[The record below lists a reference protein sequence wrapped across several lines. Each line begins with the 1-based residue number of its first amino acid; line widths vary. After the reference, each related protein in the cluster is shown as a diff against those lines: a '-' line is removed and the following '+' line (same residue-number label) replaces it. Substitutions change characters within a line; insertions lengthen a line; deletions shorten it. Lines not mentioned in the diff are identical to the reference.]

1 MAGEALGRTKFRV
14 MHTPTTAAR
23 ATGLAKS
30 TIYRAIKAG
39 RLPAHKLDGGTYA
52 IYPAELCRAFPSAPS
67 PSRAASVV
75 STNTLSFPRWDV
87 G

>member
-1 MAGEALGRTKFRV
+1 MAGEALSRTKFRA

-30 TIYRAIKAG
+30 TIYRAIKTC

-52 IYPAELCRAFPSAPS
+52 M
-67 PSRAASVV
+67 
-75 STNTLSFPRWDV
+75 
-87 G
+87 